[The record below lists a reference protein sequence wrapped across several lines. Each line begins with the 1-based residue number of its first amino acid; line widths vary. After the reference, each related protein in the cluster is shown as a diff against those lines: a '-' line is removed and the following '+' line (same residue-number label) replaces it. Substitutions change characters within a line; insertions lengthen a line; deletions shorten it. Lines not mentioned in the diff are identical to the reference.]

1 MGIREDRRRAT
12 VARILVAAGAEFE
25 ERGYESASYGTIAA
39 RAGVAKSLVSYHF
52 ATKADIAS
60 MVVAEAFPGGTFL
73 STSPSTDG
81 PLADIVLAAAQVA
94 RAFTTNPLARASL
107 RLVNEGSL
115 TDPDAPRPYVGW
127 VARMSDDLR
136 AAAAQ
141 GLITM
146 GVDTH
151 REATV
156 LVALFVGLRYVTDTL
171 DERERFVELITTTVR
186 QRLVFLGADEGVVA
200 AIDAG

>member
-12 VARILVAAGAEFE
+12 VARILAAAGAEFE
-25 ERGYESASYGTIAA
+25 ERGYESASYGSIAT

-52 ATKADIAS
+52 ATKADMAAR
-60 MVVAEAFPGGTFL
+60 VVAEAFPQGTFL
-73 STSPSTDG
+73 NTEPSPDG
-81 PLADIVLAAAQVA
+81 PLSDIVQSTAEVA

-107 RLVNEGSL
+107 RLVNEQSL
-115 TDPDAPRPYVGW
+115 QDPAAPRPYVGW

-136 AAAAQ
+136 AAAAR

-151 REATV
+151 REATI
-156 LVALFVGLRYVTDTL
+156 LVGLFVGIRYVTDTL
-171 DERERFVELITTTVR
+171 DERDAFVDLAVTTIR
-186 QRLVFLGADEGVVA
+186 QRLVFLGADEASLPATA
-200 AIDAG
+200 AQ